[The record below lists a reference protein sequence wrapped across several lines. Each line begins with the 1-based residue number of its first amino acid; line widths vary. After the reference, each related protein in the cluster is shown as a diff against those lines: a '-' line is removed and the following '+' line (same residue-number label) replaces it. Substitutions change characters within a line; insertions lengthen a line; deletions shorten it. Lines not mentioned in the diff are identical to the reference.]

1 MFLKSQMNRQYN
13 SHSSRK
19 GDLEPFHTYLL
30 PEIERLLSKGET
42 ILDAGCGY
50 GAIANHLLDKGFNV
64 YGVDISKDRVAIA
77 NRKHPG
83 RFAVSDLE
91 ADSMP
96 ERWAA
101 MKFDTIISTEVIEH
115 LYAPREFLLLCKK
128 KLTGGG

>member
-1 MFLKSQMNRQYN
+1 MNRLYN
-13 SHSSRK
+13 SHSPRK

-30 PEIERLLSKGET
+30 PEIERLLSKEET

-50 GAIANHLLDKGFNV
+50 GVIANQLIDKGFDV
-64 YGVDISKDRVAIA
+64 YGVDASKDRVAIA
-77 NRKHPG
+77 DRKHPG

-91 ADSMP
+91 ANSLP

-115 LYAPREFLLLCKK
+115 LYAPRKFLSLCKK
-128 KLTGGG
+128 KVNGGGVMES